1 MTKNIGKNFLK
12 CLKCL
17 SSHSP
22 RIADLCEV
30 LFGYVDKKWYI
41 CRLHL
46 TFEI

>member
-17 SSHSP
+17 CSHSP